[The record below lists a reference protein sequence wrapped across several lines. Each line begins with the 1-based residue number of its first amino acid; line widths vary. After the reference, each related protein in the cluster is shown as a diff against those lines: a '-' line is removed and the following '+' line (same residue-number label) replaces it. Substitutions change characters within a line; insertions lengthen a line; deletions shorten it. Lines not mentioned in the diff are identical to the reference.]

1 MMAVQFLLSASLLA
15 FLIYSFELPHY
26 RKVFSSLLK
35 VSSKKYDKLAAIAK
49 ENSELVKAIAR
60 ATKEYSKSTEEEMQA
75 YIKRSE
81 EYRKSTEEEM
91 QAYIKRS
98 EEYSKSTE
106 EEMQAYIKRNKEAGS
121 STRKALEELSESIER
136 LIK

>member
-1 MMAVQFLLSASLLA
+1 MVIIQFFFLASLLA
-15 FLIYSFELPHY
+15 VLIYSFKLPHY
-26 RKVFSSLLK
+26 RKVYSSVLK
-35 VSSKKYDKLAAIAK
+35 VSSKKYDLAAIEK
-49 ENSELVKAIAR
+49 ENSEYVKAIAR

-81 EYRKSTEEEM
+81 EY
-91 QAYIKRS
+91 
-98 EEYSKSTE
+98 SKSTE
-106 EEMQAYIKRNKEAGS
+106 EKIQTYIKNNKEARD